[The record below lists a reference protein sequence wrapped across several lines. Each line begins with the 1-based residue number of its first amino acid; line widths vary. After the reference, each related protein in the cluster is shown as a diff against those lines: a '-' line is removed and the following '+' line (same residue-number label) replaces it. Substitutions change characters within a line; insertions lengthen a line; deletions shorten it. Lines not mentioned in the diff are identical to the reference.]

1 MCKTN
6 EPDRPSPQPS
16 APASLDAEVRKA
28 EIQLRVAEL
37 QSTAEYNRS
46 PAGLMQRQFET
57 FQRLAKPL
65 SESSFVPA
73 AYKGNLGDCVIAVE
87 IACRLNV
94 FPLTVMQNLCVVKGN
109 PTWKSKFL
117 IACVNTCGRYTT
129 LDYKV
134 KIDGKVGAI
143 PAKVWERGADGKN
156 HEVLRPFAQPD
167 LDNLVCVAV
176 ATEKATGKQLVSPPV
191 SLRMAVGE
199 GWYTK
204 DGSKWPTMTELMLR
218 YRAASYWVSTFAPEM
233 AMGFRTVEEQEDIE
247 DVEYEDVSASPA
259 GIASSAHPT
268 ASSVDAAKE
277 KLRERAATPAAT
289 PTSASAPSSNPSGR
303 PASRPSVSPAGQPTL
318 DMP

>member
-1 MCKTN
+1 MENIVTN
-6 EPDRPSPQPS
+6 NVEKPQE
-16 APASLDAEVRKA
+16 AATQQTLPASTPFDNEVKKA

-37 QSTAEYNRS
+37 QSAAEYNRS
-46 PAGLMQRQFET
+46 AAGLMQRQFET
-57 FQRLAKPL
+57 YQRIAKPL
-65 SESSFVPA
+65 SESNFVPA

-134 KIDGKVGAI
+134 TIDGKVGDIRYKTWKKDA
-143 PAKVWERGADGKN
+143 AGKN
-156 HEVLRPFAQPD
+156 TEILAPFNHPEM
-167 LDNLVCVAV
+167 DNLVCVAV

-233 AMGFRTVEEQEDIE
+233 AMGFRTVEEQQDIE
-247 DVEYEDVSASPA
+247 DVDYEEVNDDTKTQSKPKARPTSASVE
-259 GIASSAHPT
+259 S
-268 ASSVDAAKE
+268 AKE
-277 KLRERAATPAAT
+277 KLRNREAATKKADNKAPAT
-289 PTSASAPSSNPSGR
+289 PVT
-303 PASRPSVSPAGQPTL
+303 T

>member
-6 EPDRPSPQPS
+6 EPDRPAAQPS
-16 APASLDAEVRKA
+16 TPASLDAEVRKA

-57 FQRLAKPL
+57 FQCLAKPL
-65 SESSFVPA
+65 SESNFVPA

-134 KIDGKVGAI
+134 KIDGKVGPV

-259 GIASSAHPT
+259 RIASSARPT

-277 KLRERAATPAAT
+277 KLRERAAAPAAT

>member
-1 MCKTN
+1 MCNTT
-6 EPDRPSPQPS
+6 PSPTPLQDNKFEEG
-16 APASLDAEVRKA
+16 PALDSEVKKA

-57 FQRLAKPL
+57 YQRLAKPL
-65 SESSFVPA
+65 SESNFVPA

-129 LDYKV
+129 LDYEFS
-134 KIDGKVGAI
+134 IDGKVGDI
-143 PAKVWERGADGKN
+143 QYKTWKKDNTGKN
-156 HEVLRPFAQPD
+156 TEVLVPFEHPEI
-167 LDNLVCVAV
+167 DNLVCVAV
-176 ATEKATGKQLVSPPV
+176 ATEKATGKRLISPPV
-191 SLRMAVGE
+191 SIRMAVGE

-247 DVEYEDVSASPA
+247 DVSYEDVAAPA
-259 GIASSAHPT
+259 KPAPRPRPTT
-268 ASSVDAAKE
+268 ASVEKAKDR
-277 KLRERAATPAAT
+277 LRERESAAKQPAPAADQ
-289 PTSASAPSSNPSGR
+289 TSF
-303 PASRPSVSPAGQPTL
+303 